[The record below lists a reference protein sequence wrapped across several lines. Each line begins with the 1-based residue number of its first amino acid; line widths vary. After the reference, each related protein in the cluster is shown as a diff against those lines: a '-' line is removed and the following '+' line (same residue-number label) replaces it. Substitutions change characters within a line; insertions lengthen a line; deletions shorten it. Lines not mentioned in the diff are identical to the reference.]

1 MSDIYSILSL
11 DKSTFNGFSSQGALV
26 YDNNLQSVLD
36 KSIRKLKNIAA
47 HQPESEESRFDQNS
61 IEEVVKKLYHCVN
74 NQIRTSS
81 NWKSPELR
89 ILSYNIDRFSSEDIV
104 FDFALWLLKYNW
116 RSCYAN
122 GLTYTILSHWHSMG
136 SVARI
141 RCYDL
146 LSSKLCSYNG
156 KSKRLLFL
164 QDHLNLLSENGT
176 IRFSK
181 LIEVKNIPIL
191 TSPTVLG
198 FQQSAINLEYFSDV
212 LIAYYSGI
220 KSLEFTE
227 IDDTLKVHTFPRTKK
242 LIAVNM
248 VEYADKT
255 HDDGIQNQV
264 SQYLNNTLG
273 SITLPET
280 WAPFPNATESE
291 IGRLEHARELV
302 NIWLAQKVIEVFF
315 EYISEPERK
324 KYWLKWSSVVK
335 DFKIV
340 GSSIFRYRLAH
351 DHRLK
356 DLYQSFFI
364 PLDSG
369 TDTTAALVL
378 YIKDRIFIEFSE
390 KGNALYIYKKD
401 DQFLTTNLFNK
412 RIIRSISSL
421 KKPNWHMVAFQS
433 YQNYWTYREDGKLFH
448 SGNWQN
454 RLDNYM
460 AKKAS
465 SSLVDTLQ
473 KKAETT
479 KTYQNASSWFA
490 NGRCRII
497 QERTSFKLQ
506 LLRNDGEIC
515 IYTLHTYRSTSPKNG
530 KIEIRSSSTYNMYQ
544 VEYVISSYEKL
555 WIGYIT
561 VLQDRVKYSRKL
573 DDTPMSY
580 RF

>member
-1 MSDIYSILSL
+1 MSEIYSLLSI
-11 DKSTFNGFSSQGALV
+11 DKSTLDGFSNQGALV

-36 KSIRKLKNIAA
+36 KAIRKLKNIAM
-47 HQPESEESRFDQNS
+47 HQPDSEESRFDQNS
-61 IEEVVKKLYHCVN
+61 IDEVVKKINHCVN
-74 NQIRTSS
+74 NQIKTSS
-81 NWKSPELR
+81 NWKSSELR
-89 ILSYNIDRFSSEDIV
+89 ILSYNIDRFSSEEIV
-104 FDFALWLLKYNW
+104 LDFAIRLLKFNW
-116 RSCYAN
+116 RSSYAN

-136 SVARI
+136 SGARS

-146 LSSKLCSYNG
+146 LSIKLTSYDG

-181 LIEVKNIPIL
+181 LIEVKSIPIIS
-191 TSPTVLG
+191 SPVVLG
-198 FQQSAINLEYFSDV
+198 FQPSAINLEYFSDV
-212 LIAYYSGI
+212 LISYYSGV

-227 IDDTLKVHTFPRTKK
+227 IDDILKVHTYPRTKK

-248 VEYADKT
+248 VEYADKL
-255 HDDGIQNQV
+255 HDEGIQNRV
-264 SQYLNNTLG
+264 SQYLNNMLG
-273 SITLPET
+273 SITLPST
-280 WAPFPNATESE
+280 WAPYPNATVSE
-291 IGRLEHARELV
+291 IERLEHACELV
-302 NIWLAQKVIEVFF
+302 KIWLAQKVIEVFF

-324 KYWLKWSSVVK
+324 KYWLKWSTAVK

-340 GSSIFRYRLAH
+340 GSYAFRYRLAH
-351 DHRLK
+351 DHRVK
-356 DLYQSFFI
+356 DVYQSFFI

-369 TDTTAALVL
+369 KDTTAALVL
-378 YIKDRIFIEFSE
+378 YIKDRVFVEFSE
-390 KGNALYIYKKD
+390 IGNALYIYKKD
-401 DQFLTTNLFNK
+401 DPFLESKFYNK
-412 RIIRSISSL
+412 KIIKSISDL
-421 KKPNWHMVAFQS
+421 KKTNWHMVAIQS
-433 YQNYWTYREDGKLFH
+433 YQNYWSFRDDGKLLH
-448 SGNWQN
+448 IGNWQN

-479 KTYQNASSWFA
+479 KKYQNASSWFA
-490 NGRCRII
+490 NGRCRIV
-497 QERTSFKLQ
+497 QEGTSFKIQ
-506 LLRNDGEIC
+506 LLRNDGEIG

-530 KIEIRSSSTYNMYQ
+530 KIEIRSASTYNTFQ

-573 DDTPMSY
+573 DDTPMTY